1 MYFTKKKYIKNKIK
15 KKYILKNYIQKI
27 IPIKHL
33 NMQLYFKNL
42 KYKIANLFLT
52 KKKSL
57 IKLKISKYKKFKRF
71 KNFKDK

>member
-1 MYFTKKKYIKNKIK
+1 
-15 KKYILKNYIQKI
+15 
-27 IPIKHL
+27 
-33 NMQLYFKNL
+33 MQLYFKNL